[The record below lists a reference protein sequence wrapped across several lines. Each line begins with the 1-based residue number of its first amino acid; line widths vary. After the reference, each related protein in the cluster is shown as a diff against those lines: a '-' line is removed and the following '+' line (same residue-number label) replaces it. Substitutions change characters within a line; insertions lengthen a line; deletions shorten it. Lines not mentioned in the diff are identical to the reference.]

1 MESEDLER
9 RWVKEQEILDKSFLR
24 SWRSKIEWCLEE
36 RSVYLQSAFFLL
48 SRKLIVRQSS
58 GFDKVLEEYGEF
70 FEMRSKSSCSFSHLI
85 AFSSSFR
92 NKNTVESEQSKV
104 AERNVKFVRAFQKN
118 LKQKL

>member
-70 FEMRSKSSCSFSHLI
+70 FEIWSKSCFSHLI
-85 AFSSSFR
+85 EFSSFR
-92 NKNTVESEQSKV
+92 HMNKDESEHSKV
-104 AERNVKFVRAFQKN
+104 SERNVKFVRAFN
-118 LKQKL
+118 LKQ